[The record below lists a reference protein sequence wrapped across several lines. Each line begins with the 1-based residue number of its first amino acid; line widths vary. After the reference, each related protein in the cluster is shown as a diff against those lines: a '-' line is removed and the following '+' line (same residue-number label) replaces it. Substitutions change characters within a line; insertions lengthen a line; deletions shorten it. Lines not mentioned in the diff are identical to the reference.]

1 MITKIL
7 QIIFLQSQ
15 IFLNIKTFFSKVRTN
30 TTYPPHIV
38 HVIFEQ
44 PHMIIKHN
52 QFSGQFWKMEGNNLT
67 SKAGMVFN
75 SDDKWKLIPLV
86 EANLQAKFEIV
97 NLTCKFWLEIC

>member
-1 MITKIL
+1 MC
-7 QIIFLQSQ
+7 
-15 IFLNIKTFFSKVRTN
+15 VRKKKFHVSSTSYKSL
-30 TTYPPHIV
+30 TTSYD
-38 HVIFEQ
+38 
-44 PHMIIKHN
+44 MIIKHN
-52 QFSGQFWKMEGNNLT
+52 QFSGQFWKMEGNNLI

>member
-1 MITKIL
+1 
-7 QIIFLQSQ
+7 
-15 IFLNIKTFFSKVRTN
+15 
-30 TTYPPHIV
+30 
-38 HVIFEQ
+38 
-44 PHMIIKHN
+44 MIIKHN